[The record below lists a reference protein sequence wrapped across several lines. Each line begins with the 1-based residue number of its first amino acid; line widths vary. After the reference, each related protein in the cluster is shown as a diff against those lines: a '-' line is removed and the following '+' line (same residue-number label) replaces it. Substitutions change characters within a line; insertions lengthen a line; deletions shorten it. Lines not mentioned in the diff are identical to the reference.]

1 MVKGAYAMSVAI
13 PRGKKGRVRAG
24 RGDRVFYWIINV
36 VMFVVLLVVMYP
48 LVYIVSASFSS
59 PDAVASGRVFLLPV
73 EPTLEGYVAVFREK
87 NIMTGY
93 GNTIFYTVT
102 GTVIT
107 ILMTLIA
114 AYPLSRDDLR
124 FRSPLMLLF
133 TFTMI
138 FSGGMIPNYM
148 LMRDLRLLNTRL
160 AMIIPGAISV
170 YNMIITRTFFK
181 QTIPRE
187 LLEAAQIDR
196 CTDFGFF
203 MRIVLPLSKSVIAV
217 IALYYAVAHWNA
229 YFNAFLY
236 LNDKALFPLQIIL
249 RDILVSNSIDPT
261 LVTDPELMSAK
272 RGMADLLKYAL
283 IVVSSAPV
291 LCLYPFVQ
299 RHFVQG
305 VMIGSIKG

>member
-1 MVKGAYAMSVAI
+1 MNIPLQKSRRQLPASRSDRAY
-13 PRGKKGRVRAG
+13 
-24 RGDRVFYWIINV
+24 YWTINII
-36 VMFVVLLVVMYP
+36 MGIVLLVVMYP
-48 LVYIVSASFSS
+48 LIFILSASFSS
-59 PDAVASGRVFLLPV
+59 PDAVASGQVFLLPV
-73 EPTLEGYVAVFREK
+73 EPSLEGYKAVFREK

-93 GNTIFYTVT
+93 ANTILYTVT
-102 GTVIT
+102 GTLLNVG
-107 ILMTLIA
+107 MTLLC

-124 FRSPLMLLF
+124 LRNPIMMLF

-148 LMRDLRLLNTRL
+148 LMRDLNLLNRRW

-181 QTIPRE
+181 STIPRE

-196 CTDFGFF
+196 CSDFGFF
-203 MRIVLPLSKSVIAV
+203 LRIALPLSKSVIAV
-217 IALYYAVAHWNA
+217 IALYYAVGHWNA

-236 LNDKALFPLQIIL
+236 LNDKSLFPLQIIL
-249 RDILVSNSIDPT
+249 RDILISNSIDPQ
-261 LVTDPELMSAK
+261 LVTDPELMSAR
-272 RGMADLLKYAL
+272 RGMSDLLKYAL

-299 RHFVQG
+299 KHFVQG
-305 VMIGSIKG
+305 VMIGSVKG

>member
-1 MVKGAYAMSVAI
+1 MNIPLQKSRRQLPASRSDRAY
-13 PRGKKGRVRAG
+13 
-24 RGDRVFYWIINV
+24 YWTINII
-36 VMFVVLLVVMYP
+36 MGIVLLVVMYP
-48 LVYIVSASFSS
+48 LIFILSASFSS
-59 PDAVASGRVFLLPV
+59 PDAVASGQVFLLPV
-73 EPTLEGYVAVFREK
+73 EPSLEGYKAVFREK

-93 GNTIFYTVT
+93 ANTILYTVT
-102 GTVIT
+102 GTLLNVG
-107 ILMTLIA
+107 MTLLC

-124 FRSPLMLLF
+124 LRNPIMMLF

-148 LMRDLRLLNTRL
+148 LMRDLNLLNRRW

-181 QTIPRE
+181 STIPKE

-196 CTDFGFF
+196 CSDFGFF
-203 MRIVLPLSKSVIAV
+203 LRIALPLSKSVIAV
-217 IALYYAVAHWNA
+217 IALYYAVGHWNA

-236 LNDKALFPLQIIL
+236 LNDKSLFPLQIIL
-249 RDILVSNSIDPT
+249 RDILISNSIDPQ
-261 LVTDPELMSAK
+261 LVTDPELMSAR
-272 RGMADLLKYAL
+272 RGMSDLLKYAL

-299 RHFVQG
+299 KHFVQG
-305 VMIGSIKG
+305 VMIGSVKG